1 MIASVTR
8 LEPAKR
14 VEDLVKVL
22 KVVVDEIPDAVCVI
36 AGDGSLRSSLQGAA
50 RAAGIDDNLL
60 LVGNRPQRWLA
71 SLLADADVV
80 LFPLAGRALV
90 EATLSGSPLVV
101 YDLEWHHEALEDQVS
116 GFLVE
121 PGDTIRMARVAIDL
135 IRYPEKAV
143 PIAAAARQAAIR
155 RFDRSELIARERHL
169 MKGLLKS
176 GSMSPRV
183 GNGDM
188 GSGEQQETS
197 HL

>member
-1 MIASVTR
+1 
-8 LEPAKR
+8 
-14 VEDLVKVL
+14 
-22 KVVVDEIPDAVCVI
+22 VCVI
-36 AGDGSLRSSLQGAA
+36 AGDGSLRAVLEHAA
-50 RAAGIDDNLL
+50 RQAGIEDNLL

-101 YDLEWHHEALEDQVS
+101 YDLEWHHEVLEDQVS

-121 PGDTIRMARVAIDL
+121 SGDTTRMAQVAVEV
-135 IRYPEKAV
+135 IRHPDRTV
-143 PIAAAARQAAIR
+143 PIAEAARQAALQ
-155 RFDRSELIARERHL
+155 RFDRSVLIAKERQL

-183 GNGDM
+183 GNVDM
-188 GSGEQQETS
+188 GSGEQQETG